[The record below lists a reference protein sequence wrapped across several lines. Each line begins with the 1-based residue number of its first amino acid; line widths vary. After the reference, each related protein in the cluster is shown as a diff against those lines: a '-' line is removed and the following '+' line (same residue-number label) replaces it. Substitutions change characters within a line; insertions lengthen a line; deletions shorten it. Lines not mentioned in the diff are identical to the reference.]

1 MISWNER
8 KRRRNL
14 KKHDLDFV
22 SSEVIFDEFM
32 LTREDTREA
41 YGEQRFKALGIW
53 NGVVVALL
61 YAEGGQDI
69 EVISIRKATKYET
82 KAYFQARGY

>member
-1 MISWNER
+1 MISWSET

-14 KKHDLDFV
+14 TTHGFDFV
-22 SSEVIFDEFM
+22 GCETIFDRYM
-32 LTREDTREA
+32 LVREDTRES

-53 NGVVVALL
+53 EGVVVALI
-61 YAEGGQDI
+61 YAEREGDI
-69 EVISIRKATKYET
+69 QVISIRKATKYET